1 MFLAGSRPPRGRA
14 GLALTR
20 GNRDRDDTYLAAYN
34 ETDEDRR
41 KQLID
46 QVRTVDARLIDPP
59 LAGFFGDVP
68 SNGSA

>member
-20 GNRDRDDTYLAAYN
+20 GNRYRDDTYLAAYN

-46 QVRTVDARLIDPP
+46 QVWTVDARLTDRI
-59 LAGFFGDVP
+59 AGFFGDVA
-68 SNGSA
+68 SNRSA